1 MELAGTVRGF
11 EEWCFQDSI
20 GARRWERFG
29 LPLDA
34 HQQNPIRLA
43 RQRFCKH
50 GEAVIVELLLK
61 CIQAVAEDE
70 KTVGYTASGKVI
82 QAAKIHTHVQFGK
95 STRSAIAH
103 SLDPKNHL
111 QWKKKNNV
119 SRSHLIMCFVKWCG
133 DDA

>member
-1 MELAGTVRGF
+1 MRNGAFRTRLEPGGGNVLACHWTPTNRI
-11 EEWCFQDSI
+11 Q
-20 GARRWERFG
+20 
-29 LPLDA
+29 
-34 HQQNPIRLA
+34 LA

-70 KTVGYTASGKVI
+70 KTVGYTASGNVI
-82 QAAKIHTHVQFGK
+82 QAAKIHTHTHTSSLEK
-95 STRSAIAH
+95 STRSATAH